1 MEKPVFFDEMVE
13 LVTKLAQGLRTVRI
27 DLYEIDGKIYFGEYT
42 FYDGGGFWPK
52 EPEEWEYRMGDL
64 IRID

>member
-1 MEKPVFFDEMVE
+1 MKELAALLCPGTDFVRVDFF
-13 LVTKLAQGLRTVRI
+13 
-27 DLYEIDGKIYFGEYT
+27 EIGGKVYFGEFT
-42 FYDGGGFWPK
+42 FYDDGGFWPK